1 MSRSVHGDG
10 KGTVKVKG
18 LLSFMVGARETIRGP
33 EVAPVPTVVTIDVSL
48 QDTIVARVVLNVTKL
63 PFCEEPNPL
72 PVIVTWVPT
81 TPDAGETPVIAGA
94 GEAVGLTDTLS
105 KVTVAEDDVVPP
117 FTANPTYVLCAILMV
132 WFDPSCVQFTPSA
145 DAKPL
150 KVLPLRTTFTQYG
163 RLSEAYP
170 GCELLPPVEV
180 RKSKAM
186 LL

>member
-72 PVIVTWVPT
+72 PAIVT
-81 TPDAGETPVIAGA
+81 
-94 GEAVGLTDTLS
+94 
-105 KVTVAEDDVVPP
+105 
-117 FTANPTYVLCAILMV
+117 
-132 WFDPSCVQFTPSA
+132 
-145 DAKPL
+145 
-150 KVLPLRTTFTQYG
+150 
-163 RLSEAYP
+163 
-170 GCELLPPVEV
+170 
-180 RKSKAM
+180 
-186 LL
+186 